1 MKLPTAARAWAY
13 AGVTLGASVSVAANV
28 AHSYIAPAGAPAG
41 WAPEQGQVFG
51 AAFWPLALAVSS
63 EVLART
69 TWGKRGRLVGVIGVA
84 LVALVAAV
92 VSYIHLHGLL
102 VHWHEH
108 AITTWIGPLAV
119 DGLMVVSTAALLAGT
134 AHSATVDAPASGGA
148 TNAAL
153 APAAAF
159 APPLA
164 EVADAAPG
172 TPARPATPAATP
184 AATVAAGGSAKPA
197 RQPLRRTVGGS
208 AKPPAKESATPSASG
223 GDRQL
228 ADPRIGGSK
237 DEQVAW
243 LADQLADPSGAR
255 TVPAIRL
262 ATGWSEG
269 TARRRLADAE
279 ELAGGGSSAT
289 GTDELA
295 DESARA
301 GEM

>member
-1 MKLPTAARAWAY
+1 M
-13 AGVTLGASVSVAANV
+13 SVAANV
-28 AHSYIAPAGAPAG
+28 AHSYIAPDDVPAG
-41 WAPEQGQVFG
+41 WAPERGQVFG

-102 VHWHEH
+102 VHWNEH

-119 DGLMVVSTAALLAGT
+119 DGLMVVSTAALLAGA
-134 AHSATVDAPASGGA
+134 AHSAAGSATEDAPAPGGA
-148 TNAAL
+148 TDAAL
-153 APAAAF
+153 ASAA
-159 APPLA
+159 PSVTPRA
-164 EVADAAPG
+164 EVADAAPKA
-172 TPARPATPAATP
+172 PARPATP
-184 AATVAAGGSAKPA
+184 AATVAAGGSAKPV
-197 RQPLRRTVGGS
+197 RQAPRRTAGGS
-208 AKPPAKESATPSASG
+208 AKPPVKESATPSASG
-223 GDRQL
+223 GDRQV

-243 LADQLADPSGAR
+243 LADQLADPRGAR

-279 ELAGGGSSAT
+279 ELAGGGPSAT
-289 GTDELA
+289 ETDEMA